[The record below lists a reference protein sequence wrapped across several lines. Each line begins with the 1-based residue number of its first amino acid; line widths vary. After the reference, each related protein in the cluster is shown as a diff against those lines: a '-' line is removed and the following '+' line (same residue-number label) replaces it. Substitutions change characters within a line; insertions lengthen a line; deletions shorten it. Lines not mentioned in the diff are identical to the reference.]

1 MPQPFATTDDLS
13 AYLVA
18 TNQAALTDAQ
28 VPGAQ
33 MLLDAVATAVRNAT
47 GQQITAGTA
56 TAEIQGHVL
65 DDQERFQLADSYAGG
80 YGYGGSYGYGR
91 PRPPVRRDLLLPQ
104 QPVRAVQA
112 VLVNGTVVSDW
123 ELHGGALWRRDGWP
137 GWATVTWTYGLSE
150 SPADVKM
157 YVCLVAS
164 EGLRGPSQVL
174 SEQIVEYS
182 YTRGAGLPGDHLGL
196 GMAAL
201 RDTYRI
207 ETQIVV
213 RSARY

>member
-65 DDQERFQLADSYAGG
+65 DDQERFALADSYAGG
-80 YGYGGSYGYGR
+80 WGGYYQRYR
-91 PRPPVRRDLLLPQ
+91 PAVRKDLLLPQ

-112 VLVNGTVVSDW
+112 VLVNGTAVSDW

-150 SPADVKM
+150 TPADVKM

-164 EGLRGPSQVL
+164 EGLRGASQVL

-182 YTRGAGLPGDHLGL
+182 YTKGSGLPGDHLGL
-196 GMAAL
+196 GMSAL
-201 RDTYRI
+201 VDTYRI